1 MAVRYESCAS
11 LPEAL
16 CDAQAVILNNKVCV
30 GGHYSKTYSNIYQY
44 DPDTDEWTT
53 LTTSP
58 VWFFAMVVVQDKLTV
73 VGGFDP
79 DSQSCSDKLFSWNE
93 RTLTWSNTLPD
104 MPTARMHASA
114 ITMGTSFVVAGGRNS
129 STALTNVEVFNLESM
144 QWYSAHPLL
153 LERSSMKTVFHSGYW
168 YLLGGERQGFATSR
182 AVCTELQ
189 SLIDSALHKSGSVSR
204 FKAIPSLP
212 TSYSAISVL
221 GGTLVCAGG
230 RQGGENVASEA
241 IFALSA
247 DPLSWLE
254 VGELPFPLTNSCAAV
269 LSDTE
274 ILIVGGQDETG
285 CDTNLVYRVYL
296 EENTVNH

>member
-1 MAVRYESCAS
+1 MELRFELCAS

-16 CDAQAVILNNKVCV
+16 CDAQAVVINNKVCV

-44 DPDTDEWTT
+44 DPDTDEWST

-58 VWFFAMVVVQDKLTV
+58 VWFFAMAVIQDKLTV

-79 DSQSCSDKLFSWNE
+79 ALQSCSNKLFAWNE
-93 RTLTWSNTLPD
+93 RALTWLNSIPD

-114 ITMGTSFVVAGGRNS
+114 VTMGTSLVVAGGRNS
-129 STALTNVEVFNLESM
+129 TTALTTVEVFSLESM

-153 LERSSMKTVFHSGYW
+153 LERSSMRTVLHSDYW
-168 YLLGGERQGFATSR
+168 YLLGGERQGFATAR
-182 AVCTELQ
+182 AVCTPLQ

-221 GGTLVCAGG
+221 GGTIVCVGG
-230 RQGGENVASEA
+230 RQGSDNITTAA

-254 VGELPFPLTNSCAAV
+254 VGELPLPLTNSTAV
-269 LSDTE
+269 ALSDGE
-274 ILIVGGQDETG
+274 ILVIGGQEDAG
-285 CDTNLVYRVYL
+285 NDTNLVYRIYL
-296 EENTVNH
+296 EEKIVDH